1 MTKLRSVKPKSIL
14 QFCAGWVL
22 VSVLLFVQSSASG
35 AGVTIITH
43 GLNSN
48 VDDWVIA
55 MADRMAHTGRLPGT
69 TSTCYEI
76 YFVSTNSS
84 YALAWKRLSGAAPT
98 NTDSGE
104 IFIKLDWRQLA
115 NNSYSTFQVA
125 SMALPALLQ
134 TNFIPEMGGHAIAE
148 LPLHMVGHSRGG
160 SLICELSRLL
170 GTNGI
175 WVDHLT
181 TLDPHPL
188 NNDGF
193 SDFLYTVVDA
203 PARTYENVLF
213 HDNYYQRLDSFA
225 FGEPVAGSCV
235 RQITSLNGGYSG
247 LGGAHSD
254 VHLWYHGTVDTN
266 TPLTDTAATI
276 TSSERQ
282 TWWNAFESAGLRAGF
297 VYSLLGNGDR
307 LSTNQPAGQ
316 GTSRIRDGYNQK
328 WDLGAGNSVN
338 NRTALPA
345 NNGSWPSLITLRLG
359 GSNLVAFGQ
368 SNSISLSYQLAAT
381 NLSNAV
387 LGFYL
392 DNDANPYNGNEQLIR
407 QLTLPATGSNQVAF
421 VNATLEWN
429 AQNVAPGEHLVF
441 ARISR
446 AGNARYF
453 YAPEKVT
460 VLSSFQPPLV
470 VINRLGAANIRVDA
484 FGVPGQRL
492 VFQGST
498 DFSHWQALSTNWF
511 TSNLV
516 SFSESAGISARFYRA
531 FVR

>member
-1 MTKLRSVKPKSIL
+1 MKPKSIF
-14 QFCAGWVL
+14 QACAGWGL
-22 VSVLLFVQSSASG
+22 VSVLLFSNACGFS

-55 MADRMAHTGRLPGT
+55 MADRMAQTGRLPGT
-69 TSTCYEI
+69 TSSCYEL
-76 YFVSTNSS
+76 YFVATNTS
-84 YALAWKRLSGAAPT
+84 YVLTWKRLSGVAAT
-98 NTDSGE
+98 NSDSGE

-125 SMALPALLQ
+125 SMVTPALLQ
-134 TNFIPEMGGHAIAE
+134 TNFIPELGGHAIAE
-148 LPLHMVGHSRGG
+148 LPLHFVGHSRGG
-160 SLICELSRLL
+160 SLICEMSRLL

-175 WVDHLT
+175 WIDQIT

-193 SDFLYTVVDA
+193 IDILYSAVDA

-225 FGEPVAGSCV
+225 FGEPVAGSYV
-235 RQITSLNGGYSG
+235 RQLANLNGGYSG

-266 TPLTDTAATI
+266 TPATDTSATI
-276 TSSERQ
+276 TGSERQ
-282 TWWNAFESAGLRAGF
+282 TWWNAYESAGVRAGF
-297 VYSLLGNGDR
+297 LYGRLGNGDR

-328 WDLGAGNSVN
+328 WDLGAGNSGT

-368 SNSISLSYQLAAT
+368 SNLLSASYQLAAT
-381 NLSNAV
+381 NLGDAV
-387 LGFYL
+387 VALYL
-392 DNDANPYNGNEQLIR
+392 DNDANPFNGNEQLVR
-407 QLTLPATGSNQVAF
+407 QLSVPATGSNQVGL
-421 VNATLEWN
+421 VNAALAWN
-429 AQNVAPGEHLVF
+429 AQNATAGEHLVF
-441 ARISR
+441 ARITR
-446 AGNARYF
+446 GGRARYF

-460 VLSSFQPPLV
+460 ILSSFQPPSLAV
-470 VINRLGAANIRVDA
+470 NRIGVSTVRADIT
-484 FGVPGQRL
+484 GVPGQR
-492 VFQGST
+492 VFLQGSA
-498 DFSHWQALSTNWF
+498 DFLLWQTLATNWL
-511 TSNLV
+511 TSNRV
-516 SFSESAGISARFYRA
+516 SFSETTSLPKRFYRA
-531 FVR
+531 YAR